1 MSVRASICRLG
12 PLFAIAAVLAVTA
25 VLVNGRSASAAQASI
40 DGGTWNFAAAS
51 TGNAV
56 QIKFSGI
63 PAAGLGASDISV
75 AFNPAV
81 LKITACGTGGLDGAC
96 NPNAPGGPA
105 RAAGFKAPAITTG
118 PVVIAALTFDCIGA
132 AGTSSAVT
140 ITVNELLDGTPGQ
153 PQPISASVQ
162 NGTVVC
168 GEATPTPTPT
178 SAPTSTSTS
187 TSAPTTTPAGLPP
200 TGGNVGDSSGTGT
213 GWIIAAAVAL
223 AIGALGLGILGA
235 RRWRSRT

>member
-1 MSVRASICRLG
+1 MTVRASICRLG

-25 VLVNGRSASAAQASI
+25 VLVNGRSVSAAQATI
-40 DGGTWNFAAAS
+40 DGGTWHFAAAS

-81 LKITACGTGGLDGAC
+81 LKITSCGTGGLDGAC

-118 PVVIAALTFDCIGA
+118 PVVIAALTFDCVGA
-132 AGTSSAVT
+132 AAASSAVT
-140 ITVNELLDGTPGQ
+140 ITVNELLDGAPGQ

-168 GEATPTPTPT
+168 GEAAASPPLAPAQTPTP
-178 SAPTSTSTS
+178 AV
-187 TSAPTTTPAGLPP
+187 LPP
-200 TGGNVGDSSGTGT
+200 TGGSVGDSSGAGT
-213 GWIIAAAVAL
+213 GWIIAVAAAL
-223 AIGALGLGILGA
+223 AIGALGLGIFGA